1 MTFRTIEGGVS
12 IRSGVSELPHDRSAM
27 LWSEAGPSAMFTESM
42 DRWIGSMLADEHG
55 GGDGPETVVEAE
67 MVSKSIGIL
76 CGNSVAD
83 RLLEVYFPEC
93 SIEWSV
99 AEGGEVS
106 PNLCV
111 ALLQGP
117 ARSILQLERVLLNLV
132 GRLSG
137 IATNTSQWSK
147 VAGSLRVAA
156 TRKTAWGL
164 LDKWAIHIGGGLT
177 HRLDRNDALM
187 LKEND
192 IAAMSEDD
200 EVSTD
205 AITRIISGLP
215 AQNES
220 FTTVEVRNV
229 DEVMAAARA
238 WDNRDSRLVLML
250 DNMGPSD
257 ASEVVSSL
265 LEEGLRERCFLEG
278 SGGVTIESLSKWLDC
293 GVDVVSSSRLNM
305 GITPTDFSILVR
317 GS

>member
-1 MTFRTIEGGVS
+1 M
-12 IRSGVSELPHDRSAM
+12 
-27 LWSEAGPSAMFTESM
+27 
-42 DRWIGSMLADEHG
+42 
-55 GGDGPETVVEAE
+55 
-67 MVSKSIGIL
+67 
-76 CGNSVAD
+76 
-83 RLLEVYFPEC
+83 
-93 SIEWSV
+93 
-99 AEGGEVS
+99 
-106 PNLCV
+106 
-111 ALLQGP
+111 
-117 ARSILQLERVLLNLV
+117 
-132 GRLSG
+132 
-137 IATNTSQWSK
+137 
-147 VAGSLRVAA
+147 AGSLRVAA

-200 EVSTD
+200 ESSTD
-205 AITRIISGLP
+205 AITRIVSGLP
-215 AQNES
+215 AENES
-220 FTTVEVRNV
+220 FTTVEVRSV